1 MAFGNVKVNYA
12 LCKSVGSLK
21 NSVDYM
27 LGKQKSQIKSGV
39 VKTAPDLY
47 SALGCNRDNFANSI
61 LVTRKLNGKSYSRLK
76 GNDVLA
82 HKLSISFH
90 PDDNGKVNHRLAF
103 QIAQQFAEEF
113 GEKKGHEVLFAV
125 HTDTKHIHAHF
136 IISNCNINTGK
147 SYRRNKKSLY
157 EMSEFFGQQCLE
169 NGLTNSVRDSF
180 YTHDS
185 ETQKV
190 RETLPEKEMKKRGA
204 ETFKDELR
212 DVILQEIESPTNRT
226 FDDVIRALQQNW
238 NVETRVAG
246 NTVSYRH
253 PEYRDKNNNL
263 VSVRGSK
270 LGELFTRK
278 GIEDGIAKKRKRQQ
292 QQTHSTTGIEAVV
305 GASRNDERAG
315 QTGIGGQVSGDFALC
330 DGGANAQS
338 LERFYERYRKPIE
351 NVGTT
356 ADENNKYAKRVRNK
370 GAR

>member
-1 MAFGNVKVNYA
+1 MPFGNVKVNYA
-12 LCKSVGSLK
+12 PCKSVGSLK

-61 LVTRKLNGKSYSRLK
+61 LVTRKLNNKSYSRLK
-76 GNDVLA
+76 KEEVLA

-90 PDDNGKVNHRLAF
+90 PDDNSKVNHRLAF

-157 EMSEFFGQQCLE
+157 EMSEFFGQQCVE
-169 NGLTNSVRDSF
+169 YGLTNSVRDSF

-226 FDDVIRALQQNW
+226 FADVIRALQQNW

-246 NTVSYRH
+246 NTVSYKH

-278 GIEDGIAKKRKRQQ
+278 GIEDGIAKKRKQQ
-292 QQTHSTTGIEAVV
+292 YTHSSTGIEAVM
-305 GASRNDERAG
+305 GTSRDDERTG
-315 QTGIGGQVSGDFALC
+315 QAGIGGQVSGDFALC
-330 DGGANAQS
+330 DGGTNAQS
-338 LERFYERYRKPIE
+338 LDRFYERY
-351 NVGTT
+351 
-356 ADENNKYAKRVRNK
+356 AKRVADDERAAVEHAKRPKRVHNK